1 MAALTRLSTGNGFP
15 NVVVTGFSMTT
26 ALATDA
32 ETTWQRL
39 LDGQSG
45 IRLLDDP
52 FVEQYNLPVR
62 IGGHLL
68 EDFDYELTRVE
79 GRRISYLQR
88 MSTVLSRR
96 AWDHAGSPEVDPRR
110 LMV

>member
-1 MAALTRLSTGNGFP
+1 
-15 NVVVTGFSMTT
+15 MTT

-45 IRLLDDP
+45 IRLLNDP
-52 FVEQYNLPVR
+52 FVEQYDLPVR

-68 EDFDYELTRVE
+68 EDFDSELTRIE
-79 GRRISYLQR
+79 LRRLSYLQR

-96 AWDHAGSPEVDPRR
+96 VWEHAGSPEVDPSA
-110 LMV
+110 